1 MSRYGSEIAE
11 AELTELDERLPTAR
25 LAASILIA
33 VFAYLGLL
41 FGGNLVL
48 SPSAAANTLSSS
60 SRDPQPLQITARDA
74 VRGVLAADRKIAP
87 KQAIYDSGPI
97 FLAAAP
103 GLDFTGWAPV
113 RAQTPFDALFAPAAG
128 RANQPRAPPA
138 SA

>member
-1 MSRYGSEIAE
+1 M
-11 AELTELDERLPTAR
+11 ELDERLPTVR

-74 VRGVLAADRKIAP
+74 VRGVLAADRKTAP
-87 KQAIYDSGPI
+87 KQTVYDSGPI
-97 FLAAAP
+97 LLAAGP
-103 GLDFTGWAPV
+103 GLDFTGWAPIK
-113 RAQTPFDALFAPAAG
+113 ASATFDAPLAPAAG
-128 RANQPRAPPA
+128 RAHQPRAPPP